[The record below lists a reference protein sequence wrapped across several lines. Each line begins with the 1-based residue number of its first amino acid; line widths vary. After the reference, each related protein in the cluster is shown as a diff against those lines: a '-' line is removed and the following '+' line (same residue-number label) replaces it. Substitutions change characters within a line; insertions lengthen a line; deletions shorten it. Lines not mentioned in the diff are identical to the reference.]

1 MTIPALLKAGDAVLF
16 GGKVVHG
23 GAGPTTAGF
32 HRRGHPDGTSPR
44 LKRPPPCWIAART
57 GQNACSA
64 RSEDPRLPPQ
74 YPNGSPGLWQ
84 HNYADLADYL
94 QL

>member
-1 MTIPALLKAGDAVLF
+1 MTLHVLF
-16 GGKVVHG
+16 WGLAQWQAGLFA
-23 GAGPTTAGF
+23 GARCPLIVPLELVRTLAPRVQKILGF
-32 HRRGHPDGTSPR
+32 
-44 LKRPPPCWIAART
+44 
-57 GQNACSA
+57 
-64 RSEDPRLPPQ
+64 RSQ

>member
-1 MTIPALLKAGDAVLF
+1 MPLELVRTLAPRVQKIP
-16 GGKVVHG
+16 
-23 GAGPTTAGF
+23 GF
-32 HRRGHPDGTSPR
+32 
-44 LKRPPPCWIAART
+44 
-57 GQNACSA
+57 
-64 RSEDPRLPPQ
+64 RSQ

>member
-1 MTIPALLKAGDAVLF
+1 MTLHVLF
-16 GGKVVHG
+16 L
-23 GAGPTTAGF
+23 GF
-32 HRRGHPDGTSPR
+32 SAVASGLVRRCPLIVPLELVRTLAPR
-44 LKRPPPCWIAART
+44 VQKIL
-57 GQNACSA
+57 GF
-64 RSEDPRLPPQ
+64 RSQ